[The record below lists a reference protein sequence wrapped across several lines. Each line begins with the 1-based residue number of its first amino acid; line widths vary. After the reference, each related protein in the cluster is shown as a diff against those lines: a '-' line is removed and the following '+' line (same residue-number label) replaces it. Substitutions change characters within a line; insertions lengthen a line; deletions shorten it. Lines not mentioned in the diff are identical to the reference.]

1 MTQIEIKPPKTRSGR
16 PVVPTRPR
24 GTQADAAADAV
35 GFLRRLGFAV
45 MVALLPIAAVIMR
58 HAVVVI
64 APVGAILF
72 SMAMLIESEGRE
84 PFRRMWQLIRTQAAA
99 LLLFLLFWAGLS
111 LLWTPFFDDASERL
125 LKATGVG
132 LFTFVALA
140 SMPARMRASN
150 LYLSPL
156 GAGVGSLSAIIWVL
170 TVPNAQTAIDGEG
183 PVLVRTALSVTLL
196 AWPGL
201 AWLLMRS
208 ERAFAIVLVM
218 VAVSAALMT
227 EPRGAVLALIA
238 GAVAFGAFVVA
249 PRLTIQVVQWL
260 LALAIIAAPVLPFL
274 VTPLARTLFGAD
286 ASALQPWEVWRDSV
300 LGEPTRLLTGHGL
313 DTALRSQLAGLLA
326 TGAPQSI
333 LFEVWYELGL
343 LGAVPLALLVALAV
357 RRAARLGEAIAPCLV
372 GAIVNLFAF
381 ACVGLVG
388 SQTWWL
394 TLIAVLS
401 IAFTAVIHG
410 RFGTRRPKA
419 FVSR

>member
-35 GFLRRLGFAV
+35 AFLRRLGFAV

-58 HAVVVI
+58 HAVVVV

-72 SMAMLIESEGRE
+72 SMARLIESEGRE
-84 PFRRMWQLIRTQAAA
+84 PLKRIWRLIRTPAAG

-125 LKATGVG
+125 FKAAGVG
-132 LFTFVALA
+132 LFALVALA
-140 SMPARMRASN
+140 SMPPRMRASN

-156 GAGVGSLSAIIWVL
+156 GAGFGALSAIVWVM

-183 PVLVRTALSVTLL
+183 PVLVRTALSVTWL

-208 ERAFAIVLVM
+208 ERAFAIAL
-218 VAVSAALMT
+218 AVVVVTAAVMT
-227 EPRGAVLALIA
+227 EPRAALLALLAGTVAFAACVLA
-238 GAVAFGAFVVA
+238 
-249 PRLTIQVVQWL
+249 PRPTILATQWV
-260 LALAIIAAPVLPFL
+260 LALAILAAPLLPFV
-274 VTPLARTLFGAD
+274 VTPLTRALFGAEPVMV
-286 ASALQPWEVWRDSV
+286 QPWEIWRDNV
-300 LGEPTRLLTGHGL
+300 LSEPIRLLTGHGL
-313 DTALRSQLAGLLA
+313 DTALRSQLAGLLV

-343 LGAVPLALLVALAV
+343 LGAVPLAVLVFLAL
-357 RRAARLGEAIAPCLV
+357 RNAAQQGDAIAPCLV
-372 GAIVNLFAF
+372 GAMVNLFAF

-394 TLIAVLS
+394 TLIADLS

-419 FVSR
+419 FVNR

>member
-84 PFRRMWQLIRTQAAA
+84 PFRRMWRLAKTSVAGI
-99 LLLFLLFWAGLS
+99 LLFLLFWAGLS

-125 LKATGVG
+125 LKAMGVG
-132 LFTFVALA
+132 LFAFVALG

-156 GAGVGSLSAIIWVL
+156 GAGVGALSAIVWVMM
-170 TVPNAQTAIDGEG
+170 VPNAQTAIDGEG
-183 PVLVRTALSVTLL
+183 PVLVRTVLSVTLL

-208 ERAFAIVLVM
+208 ERASAIALALV
-218 VAVSAALMT
+218 VVGAALMA
-227 EPRGAVLALIA
+227 EPRAAVLALLA
-238 GAVAFGAFVVA
+238 GAVAFGLCAVA
-249 PRLTIQVVQWL
+249 PRHTIKALQSI
-260 LALAIIAAPVLPFL
+260 LALAILSAPLLPFL
-274 VTPLARTLFGAD
+274 LAPLARAFLGAD
-286 ASALQPWEVWRDSV
+286 AAALQPWEIWRDNIA
-300 LGEPTRLLTGHGL
+300 GEPLRLLTGHGL
-313 DTALRSQLAGLLA
+313 DTALRSQLAGLLSA
-326 TGAPQSI
+326 GAPQSI

-343 LGAVPLALLVALAV
+343 LGAVPLAVLVAFAV
-357 RRAARLGEAIAPCLV
+357 RSAADQGEAIAPCLI

-381 ACVGLVG
+381 ACLGLVG
-388 SQTWWL
+388 PQTWWL

-419 FVSR
+419 FVTR

>member
-24 GTQADAAADAV
+24 GTPGDAAADAA
-35 GFLRRLGFAV
+35 GFLRRLGFAA
-45 MVALLPIAAVIMR
+45 MVGLLPIAAVIMR
-58 HAVVVI
+58 HAVVGI

-72 SMAMLIESEGRE
+72 SMAMLIESEGRQ
-84 PFRRMWQLIRTQAAA
+84 PFGRMWRLLKTPAAA
-99 LLLFLLFWAGLS
+99 TLLFLIVWAGLS

-125 LKATGVG
+125 LKAIGVG
-132 LFTFVALA
+132 LCAFAALG
-140 SMPARMRASN
+140 SVPERMRASN
-150 LYLSPL
+150 LYLVPL
-156 GAGVGSLSAIIWVL
+156 GAGIGALSAIVWVL
-170 TVPNAQTAIDGEG
+170 TVPNAQTAIDGDG

-208 ERAFAIVLVM
+208 ERASAIALAVAIVG
-218 VAVSAALMT
+218 AALLSGSR
-227 EPRGAVLALIA
+227 PAILALLA
-238 GAVAFGAFVVA
+238 GGVGFGLCAVA
-249 PRLTIQVVQWL
+249 PRLTIPAAKWL
-260 LALAIIAAPVLPFL
+260 LALIIVAAPALPFL
-274 VTPLARTLFGAD
+274 ALALARAFVGID
-286 ASALQPWEVWRDSV
+286 AAALQPLEIWRDCV
-300 LGEPTRLLTGHGL
+300 LGEPVRLLTGHGL
-313 DTALRSQLAGLLA
+313 DTALRSQLAGLLPL
-326 TGAPQSI
+326 GAPQSI

-343 LGAVPLALLVALAV
+343 LGAAALALLTAFAT
-357 RRAARLGEAIAPCLV
+357 RSAAQLGEAIAPCLI

-381 ACVGLVG
+381 ACLGLVG

-419 FVSR
+419 FLNR